1 LHLRPRTLRWK
12 LTFLYAALLAIVLA
26 ALGAYTYVSLRSSL
40 ISVRVSTLADDVN
53 VGRALFARAAPIT
66 RAQAPV
72 RLATFVAIASGES
85 AGVIVWTNDSGQPAA
100 QVAGSY
106 GDVQKLPRLDDQHVY
121 QALTGQETSP
131 QVIDNVVGSSL
142 VVAFPGITRA
152 HALGEVAIEVAVP
165 MKPTTDV
172 LDRMLTLFVLGSIGA
187 LAVTAVG
194 GALLMRRSLQPLH
207 RLAGTAGRLAGG
219 DLTARAN
226 VAANDEVGTLG
237 TAFDD
242 MASRIEGLFAA
253 QQEQEHQVR
262 RFIADASHELRTPI
276 TALKGYIDIMH
287 RGAGRDPAS
296 LDAILDSMGREAE
309 RMRKLI
315 LDLLMLARLDARTPT
330 AANTFELKS
339 VVNQV
344 LDDGVP
350 GMPSALT
357 RDFPSEDVV
366 VLTDRDSVETVLRNL
381 LVNACKYAPGA
392 AQTWAIQPQTDSVDV
407 VVVDQGPGISAEDLP
422 HVFERFYRGEKTRTR
437 EEGGSGLGLA
447 IAKGLVESQGGQ
459 ITIASTEGNGTTAKV
474 TLRKA

>member
-1 LHLRPRTLRWK
+1 LHARPRTLRWK
-12 LTFLYAALLAIVLA
+12 LTFLYAGLLAVVLA

-40 ISVRVSTLADDVN
+40 ISVRVSTLAEDVN
-53 VGRALFARAAPIT
+53 VGRALFARAGPIT

-85 AGVIVWTNDSGQPAA
+85 AGVIVWNNESGVPAA

-106 GDVQKLPRLDDQHVY
+106 GGVQKLPRLDAQHVY
-121 QALTGQETSP
+121 QAIAGQETSP
-131 QVIDNVVGSSL
+131 QVIDNSAASSL
-142 VVAFPGITRA
+142 VVAFPGVTHA
-152 HALGEVAIEVAVP
+152 HGLGDVAIEVAVP

-172 LDRMLTLFVLGSIGA
+172 LNRMLVLFVLGSIGA
-187 LAVTAVG
+187 LLVTAVG
-194 GALLMRRSLQPLH
+194 GALLMRRSLKPLQK
-207 RLAGTAGRLAGG
+207 LTGTAGRLAGG
-219 DLTARAN
+219 DLTARAELKS
-226 VAANDEVGTLG
+226 NDEVGTLG

-242 MASRIEGLFAA
+242 MASRIESLFAA
-253 QQEQEHQVR
+253 QQEQEQQVR

-296 LDAILDSMGREAE
+296 FEAILDSMGREAE

-330 AANTFELKS
+330 APDSFELRN

-350 GMPSALT
+350 GMPSSLT
-357 RDFPSEDVV
+357 RDFPPDDVM
-366 VLTDRDSVETVLRNL
+366 VLAGRDSVETVLRNL
-381 LVNACKYAPGA
+381 LINACKYAPGA
-392 AQTWAIQPQTDSVDV
+392 AQTWSILPRNDSVDV
-407 VVVDQGPGISAEDLP
+407 VVADQGQGISAEDLP

-447 IAKGLVESQGGQ
+447 IAKGLVESQGGK
-459 ITIASTEGNGTTAKV
+459 ITITSTEGNGTTVKV
-474 TLRKA
+474 TLRKG